1 MIAIG
6 VALGGGPDRLV
17 AVLPGGR
24 RLETPETADLRQVFT
39 DLHKAAGVPR
49 ARVHI
54 ALLPPLVDLR
64 RVRLPPMRTE
74 DRRRVLERDASRYFV
89 GVREEQVVAID
100 GALACAVPARLVE
113 EIEAAVTAVGWEI
126 GVVAPAQG
134 AWALTL
140 PDGRHAIPLG
150 GSSGTEWIAVA
161 RGRITDRGRLRT
173 SDAQSSDAPIPVA
186 NIDPYFA
193 AADHVVHAR
202 TLALHSVSRRTA
214 NRRAARRRAM
224 IMLAAAAG
232 CLIGAA
238 VLDYWGLGREL
249 DTLRA
254 RRASIATQVSAAI
267 RTRDSLT
274 ALSEVAGSIGSLETR
289 KPRWSVF
296 FADLADDLPRDAYLS
311 SVESR
316 GDSVVVTGVAS
327 DAAGVLHGLEQLPG
341 LAAVHADGPIR
352 QDVTPDGVVREHFR
366 FSGLRTWGGNG
377 GPP

>member
-1 MIAIG
+1 VIAIG
-6 VALGGGPDRLV
+6 VALGPDRLV

-39 DLHKAAGVPR
+39 DLYKTAGVPR
-49 ARVHI
+49 AHVHI
-54 ALLPPLVDLR
+54 ALVPPLVDLR
-64 RVRLPPMRTE
+64 RVRLPPMQRE
-74 DRRRVLERDASRYFV
+74 DRRRVLGRDASRYFV
-89 GVREEQVVAID
+89 GAREPQVVAID

-113 EIEAAVTAVGWEI
+113 EIEAAVSSVGWEI

-150 GSSGTEWIAVA
+150 GSTGTEWIAVA
-161 RGRITDRGRLRT
+161 RGRIADRGRLRT
-173 SDAQSSDAPIPVA
+173 SDAQGPDTPIPA

-202 TLALHSVSRRTA
+202 TLALHSESRRTA
-214 NRRAARRRAM
+214 SRRAARRRSM

-249 DTLRA
+249 DALRA
-254 RRASIATQVSAAI
+254 RRASIATQVAAAI
-267 RTRDSLT
+267 QTRDSLT

-311 SVESR
+311 SFESR
-316 GDSVVVTGVAS
+316 GDSVLVTGVAS